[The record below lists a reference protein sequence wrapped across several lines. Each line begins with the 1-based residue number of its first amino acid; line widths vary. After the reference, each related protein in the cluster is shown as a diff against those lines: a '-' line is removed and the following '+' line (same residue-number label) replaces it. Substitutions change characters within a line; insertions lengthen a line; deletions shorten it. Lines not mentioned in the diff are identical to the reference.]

1 MARNMSV
8 ALTTQ
13 QVMDETKD
21 VTRRLR
27 WLHVYVG
34 DELNLVN
41 KTMGFK
47 KSEKPVVFKRV
58 RVVSIRREAL
68 AEITPDDCRREGFPH
83 LTPAEFVAFFCKHN
97 KCTPATIITRIEWSY
112 IQ

>member
-21 VTRRLR
+21 VTRRMG
-27 WLHVYVG
+27 WLFVKAG

-47 KSEKPVVFKRV
+47 KGERPISYKRI
-58 RVVSIRREAL
+58 RVISTRREL
-68 AEITPDDCRREGFPH
+68 LNSITPSDCAREGLSLIH
-83 LTPAEFVAFFCKHN
+83 
-97 KCTPATIITRIEWSY
+97 I
-112 IQ
+112 